1 MKKRMAVLCVGI
13 IILIGIIG
21 ISYNSNNKVTFTQ
34 DGVTYALTLDGAN
47 TNSFPSKGMYRA
59 DVTCENATGKW
70 LYDEWQ
76 LAIEDITSD
85 NITCDID
92 FTTISQTNLNN
103 YIIGLSGSEQGTGQV
118 VNENGY
124 RYEGKDPN
132 NYIWFNNELWR
143 IIGVFDSASHG
154 QAGQNLVKIIRNDS
168 IGGLAWHKSNTN
180 DWTQASLMNLL
191 NGAYLNSENGT
202 GGEYCYGF
210 STTVPAGNC
219 DYTETGIN
227 DTYRPM
233 IENVTWYLGGYSITS
248 GTTGAFYDYE
258 RGDAVYSGRPT
269 STTGYIGLM
278 YPSDYGYSVLSSSCA
293 RTTNLGSYNNATCA
307 GQSWLYGQGY
317 EWTITPLSSRSNLVF
332 IVGYDGYLSSSSAY
346 FGYAARPVLY
356 LDSSVYVIDGTG
368 TQSDPYI
375 IGM

>member
-124 RYEGKDPN
+124 RY
-132 NYIWFNNELWR
+132 
-143 IIGVFDSASHG
+143 
-154 QAGQNLVKIIRNDS
+154 
-168 IGGLAWHKSNTN
+168 
-180 DWTQASLMNLL
+180 
-191 NGAYLNSENGT
+191 
-202 GGEYCYGF
+202 
-210 STTVPAGNC
+210 
-219 DYTETGIN
+219 
-227 DTYRPM
+227 
-233 IENVTWYLGGYSITS
+233 
-248 GTTGAFYDYE
+248 
-258 RGDAVYSGRPT
+258 
-269 STTGYIGLM
+269 
-278 YPSDYGYSVLSSSCA
+278 
-293 RTTNLGSYNNATCA
+293 
-307 GQSWLYGQGY
+307 
-317 EWTITPLSSRSNLVF
+317 
-332 IVGYDGYLSSSSAY
+332 
-346 FGYAARPVLY
+346 
-356 LDSSVYVIDGTG
+356 
-368 TQSDPYI
+368 
-375 IGM
+375 